1 MGDTSFHEFELELDV
16 DGNRIAGSVRANYA
30 EMDVCL
36 RNACLGVK
44 RRINLRT
51 YTYAFAV
58 SRNPEYGL
66 VLNGRLTP
74 RGEEK
79 AKQLMADIFLDY
91 HAVSANRDAVVERLS
106 AWTGCKLA
114 DEQLLTKEC
123 ESPRAEIDALRKALR
138 AGEITNSEY
147 QKSTAPMRVRIKELN
162 FAHSGRLAELD
173 REVEAWSVSK
183 FGRGISRANL
193 QSVLRAIDGVSSSA
207 QKTSQG

>member
-1 MGDTSFHEFELELDV
+1 MGDARFHEFVLDIEV
-16 DGNRIAGSVRANYA
+16 DGNHISGNIRANYA
-30 EMDVCL
+30 EMDVSL
-36 RNACLGVK
+36 RDACLGVK

-147 QKSTAPMRVRIKELN
+147 QKSTAPMRVRINKLN